1 MGEVMFH
8 NAKCYDTFMADTAFD
23 NVKCYH
29 TFIGDMVFHNIK
41 WHPTLLDDTA
51 LAMHTRFRDTVL
63 RNAKCYAVMRDVIS
77 ISVANRML
85 SVCRNAKRYP
95 TLMAHV

>member
-51 LAMHTRFRDTVL
+51 LAMHTRFRDTV
-63 RNAKCYAVMRDVIS
+63 YAYEHEEDVWDNHYNDSLNWYISECDRD
-77 ISVANRML
+77 R
-85 SVCRNAKRYP
+85 
-95 TLMAHV
+95 

>member
-1 MGEVMFH
+1 MGEIMFH

-41 WHPTLLDDTA
+41 CHPTLLDDTA
-51 LAMHTRFRDTVL
+51 LAMHTRFR
-63 RNAKCYAVMRDVIS
+63 
-77 ISVANRML
+77 VAN
-85 SVCRNAKRYP
+85 VNVKRFP
-95 TLMAHV
+95 KLMAHV